1 MVCSHLVN
9 GMNNLCR
16 TKKVFDGVTHALKV
30 FPNGYLIALMVGTVK
45 GNGAGFLKLFERLL
59 RGVWTPNA
67 MELLQPSL

>member
-1 MVCSHLVN
+1 
-9 GMNNLCR
+9 MNNLCR

-45 GNGAGFLKLFERLL
+45 GNGAGFLKMFERLL